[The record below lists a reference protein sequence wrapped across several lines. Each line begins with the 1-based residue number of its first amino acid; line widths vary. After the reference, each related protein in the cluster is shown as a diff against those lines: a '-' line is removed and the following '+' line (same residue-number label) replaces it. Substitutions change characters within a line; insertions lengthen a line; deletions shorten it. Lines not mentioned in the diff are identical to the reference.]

1 MVLAFFDSKGLIHT
15 NYMPRGI
22 MVDATY
28 ALGKFTK
35 IFRKKRPEMAAR
47 D

>member
-1 MVLAFFDSKGLIHT
+1 
-15 NYMPRGI
+15 

-28 ALGKFTK
+28 IMEALGKFMN